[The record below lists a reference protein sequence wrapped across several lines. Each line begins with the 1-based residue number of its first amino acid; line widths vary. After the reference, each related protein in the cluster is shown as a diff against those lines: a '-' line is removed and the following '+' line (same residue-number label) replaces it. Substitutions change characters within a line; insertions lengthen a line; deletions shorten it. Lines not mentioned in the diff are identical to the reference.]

1 MSKPKIRK
9 TSETGIFKREG
20 KQGTRYYVVVDVGIK
35 ENGKRDQ
42 RWHSGFRT
50 LRDARKARA
59 EIIGRL
65 ERGTYVSPSKLTLRT
80 FVEDEWLPS
89 IKGRLRPSTFTSY
102 AGNLRKHVL
111 PELGSHRLQQI
122 TPSMLNKLY
131 ADLGDSL
138 SAATV
143 RYIHSITRRA
153 LADAEKWDRLVRNPA
168 DRATAPKL
176 VKPKQIQTWTAD
188 ELRQFLAHV
197 SNDRLQAA
205 WRLSAMTGL
214 RRGELLGLRWR
225 DLDLDSEPPR
235 MTVTETLIGAR
246 ETSTP
251 KTEEGRRSIDLDPGT
266 IVVLRDHRKRQAEE
280 RLLLGPAYEDHV
292 LVFCG
297 ENGSPLWPRSFSRM
311 FDRHSN
317 AAGLPRMPLK
327 NLRHTHA
334 TLLLANGVQPKV
346 IQERLGHAD
355 ITITL
360 RVYAHAIPAMHAEA
374 TAKAAALID

>member
-1 MSKPKIRK
+1 MRK
-9 TSETGIFKREG
+9 TNETGIYRRDG
-20 KQGTRYYVVVDVGIK
+20 TQGTRYYVVVDVGIK
-35 ENGKRDQ
+35 EDGKRDQ

-65 ERGTYVSPSKLTLRT
+65 ERGTYVAPSKLTLRT
-80 FVEDEWLPS
+80 FVEEEWLPS
-89 IKGRLRPSTFTSY
+89 IRGRLRPSTFTSY

-111 PELGSHRLQQI
+111 PELGSRRLQYI

-131 ADLGDSL
+131 ADLADSL
-138 SAATV
+138 SVATV
-143 RYIHSITRRA
+143 RYVHSITRRA
-153 LADAEKWDRLVRNPA
+153 LADAEKWDRLARNPA
-168 DRATAPKL
+168 DRATAPKRVRPTKL
-176 VKPKQIQTWTAD
+176 QTWTAD
-188 ELRQFLAHV
+188 ELKQFLAHV
-197 SNDRLQAA
+197 SDDRLYAA

-225 DLDLDSEPPR
+225 DLDLDADPPR
-235 MTVTETLIGAR
+235 LTVAETLIGAR
-246 ETSTP
+246 ESSTP

-266 IVVLRDHRKRQAEE
+266 ASILKSHRKLQAEE
-280 RLLLGPAYEDHV
+280 RLALGPAYTDRG
-292 LVFCG
+292 LVFCA
-297 ENGSPLWPRSFSRM
+297 EDGSPLWPRSFSRA

-317 AAGLPRMPLK
+317 EAGLPRMPLK

-334 TLLLANGVQPKV
+334 TLLLANGVPPKV

-374 TAKAAALID
+374 TAKAAAMLD

>member
-1 MSKPKIRK
+1 MSKPKMKK

-20 KQGTRYYVVVDVGIK
+20 KQGTRYYVVVDVGVK

-50 LRDARKARA
+50 LRDARKSRA

-65 ERGTYVSPSKLTLRT
+65 DRGNYVAPSKLTLRT

-89 IKGRLRPSTFTSY
+89 IETRLRPSTFTSY
-102 AGNLRKHVL
+102 AGNLRKHVI
-111 PELGSHRLQQI
+111 PELGSYRLQQI

-131 ADLGDSL
+131 ADLGGSL
-138 SAATV
+138 SASTV
-143 RYIHSITRRA
+143 RYVHSITRRA
-153 LADAEKWDRLVRNPA
+153 LADAEKWDRLARNPA

-176 VKPKQIQTWTAD
+176 VKPKQLRTWTAV
-188 ELRQFLAHV
+188 ELRRYLAHV
-197 SNDRLQAA
+197 SDDRLYAA

-225 DLDLDSEPPR
+225 DLDLDSSPPR
-235 MTVTETLIGAR
+235 MTVAETLIGAR
-246 ETSTP
+246 ESSTP
-251 KTEEGRRSIDLDPGT
+251 KTAEGRRNIDLDPGT
-266 IVVLRDHRKRQAEE
+266 VSILRVHRKSQAEE
-280 RLLLGPAYEDHV
+280 RLALGPGYQDRD

-297 ENGSPLWPRSFSRM
+297 EDGSPLWPRTFSRM

-317 AAGLPRMPLK
+317 AADLPRIPLK

-334 TLLLANGVQPKV
+334 TLLLANGVPPKV
-346 IQERLGHAD
+346 IQNAW
-355 ITITL
+355 
-360 RVYAHAIPAMHAEA
+360 A
-374 TAKAAALID
+374 TRT